1 MKENNLS
8 MEKAMKPVKSER
20 LKKLEIEMHDLE
32 EWLRLGLV
40 PKKDMAKHT
49 EEIRLLKTKIAEE
62 KERLQFMKEGGE
74 AEEFVIPKRAPM
86 KGAYNEMPTIP
97 DVEAHETGT
106 GLTEGFD
113 ATSYATEESSYE
125 EDSEEYFTSSGE
137 EKVEQP
143 EAAAGEDDDDDED
156 EESYFSEKSRWRRGG
171 IIDPDADQW

>member
-1 MKENNLS
+1 MKS
-8 MEKAMKPVKSER
+8 VKSER
-20 LKKLEIEMHDLE
+20 LKKLEIELHDLE

-40 PKKDMAKHT
+40 PKKDLSKHNDEISLIKAK
-49 EEIRLLKTKIAEE
+49 ISEE
-62 KERLQFMKEGGE
+62 KERLQFMKEGGD

-125 EDSEEYFTSSGE
+125 EDSEEYFTSS
-137 EKVEQP
+137 P
-143 EAAAGEDDDDDED
+143 EAPGEHAEAGGAGDDED
-156 EESYFSEKSRWRRGG
+156 KEEEEEESYFSERSRWRRGG
-171 IIDPDADQW
+171 IVDPDADQW